1 MKKQF
6 VNALQEGQRV
16 QDLFLLARKN
26 LAETK
31 AGKPY
36 LSLTLMDRTG
46 EVEGRVWDNAVALDQ
61 AAEVGDIVLLQGMAK
76 PYQQNMQLI
85 ISHLEKQA
93 PDQVDL
99 ADFMPASPRSIKE
112 MRHELAATIQSV
124 TDTGLRQLLERLFSG
139 SLLEQFCTAPAAKKM
154 HHAYIGGLLEHTLS
168 VAGMADK
175 TCKHYGGLD
184 RDMLVC
190 GALVH
195 DIAKTREFSYQALPF
210 DYTDP
215 GRLLGHLVLGVEM
228 VREAARGL
236 ESVTPETMDALCHL
250 ILSHHGR
257 HEFGAPVLPMTP
269 EAIMLHH
276 LDDMDAKMNYMA
288 QLRDNMDGPG
298 WTGYQRPLER
308 FLYLGQ
314 SLGPAS
320 GGAGVDAEEKMSS
333 GRNMSAL
340 EQKEPIRKKGPDHRE
355 RASSRGGDEG
365 DARQQSLFSALPPS
379 SNSK

>member
-6 VNALQEGQRV
+6 VKDLQEGQQV
-16 QDLFLLARKN
+16 QDLFLLARKS

-46 EVEGRVWDNAVALDQ
+46 EVEGRVWDNAVALDRV
-61 AAEVGDIVLLQGMAK
+61 AEVGDIVQLRGMAK
-76 PYQQNMQLI
+76 PYQQNMQI
-85 ISHLEKQA
+85 VISDLRRMT

-99 ADFMPASPRSIKE
+99 TDFMPASPRSIQE
-112 MRHELAATIQSV
+112 MRRELATIIADV
-124 TDTGLRQLLERLFSG
+124 ANPDLRRLMECLFSG

-168 VAGMADK
+168 VAGMAKK
-175 TCKHYGGLD
+175 TCDHYGELD
-184 RDMLVC
+184 RDLLIS

-195 DIAKTREFSYQALPF
+195 DIAKTREFSYEAPPF
-210 DYTDP
+210 DYTDS

-236 ESVTPETMDALCHL
+236 NGHAPEILDALCHL

-276 LDDMDAKMNYMA
+276 LDDMDAKMNYIG
-288 QLRDNMDGPG
+288 QLRDNMEKSG

-308 FLYLGQ
+308 FLFLTKPSDPVESVPERGGEGARMRK
-314 SLGPAS
+314 SDTVPTAGATPANRPAS
-320 GGAGVDAEEKMSS
+320 RQHQEAGVK
-333 GRNMSAL
+333 
-340 EQKEPIRKKGPDHRE
+340 
-355 RASSRGGDEG
+355 
-365 DARQQSLFSALPPS
+365 QQSLFGALTPPV
-379 SNSK
+379 NKG